1 MCAQL
6 LKMPSGQKEVV
17 DILSGMKTL
26 DGLSPI
32 QLARLA
38 RLDVTRWGPD
48 EFLIQEGEAN
58 IGEMIILLSGKIYIR
73 KKVNQSSGATYE
85 QLRELE
91 APTLVGED
99 SFFTGLKRSAGV
111 WAKKRVAGLLVNH
124 DEFNRMVCLDKISGA
139 GFIKKL
145 SLECQVRAEKTLN
158 LYFGMLKL
166 VFNREKIAREFFYCS
181 AMENRKLLLE
191 TKGDVA
197 DWIEVAAKIMMCTR
211 EINNALEDLYHF
223 ANLPDMKATS
233 VDKSGFRL
241 SPDHQFHRVMR
252 SLLEELDNAQKHVS
266 LGSLNMKETLAS
278 IIISGQ
284 ESGRIIDYQL
294 MVSLLNQAYSLAMSH
309 SAELG
314 FTITVLDVSRVED
327 KKVEEGRS
335 LLWD

>member
-1 MCAQL
+1 MDTQL
-6 LKMPSGQKEVV
+6 LKEPSGQKEIV
-17 DILSGMKTL
+17 DILSRMKTL
-26 DGLSPI
+26 NGLSPI

-38 RLDVTRWGPD
+38 RLDVSAWGPD
-48 EFLIQEGEAN
+48 EFLIQEGEADV
-58 IGEMIILLSGKIYIR
+58 GEMIIVLSGKIYIR
-73 KKVNQSSGATYE
+73 KKVNQRSGAIYE

-111 WAKKRVAGLLVNH
+111 WAKKRVAGLLVDH
-124 DEFNRMVCLDKISGA
+124 DEFNRMVCLDKISSA

-145 SLECQVRAEKTLN
+145 SLECQVRAEKTLK

-166 VFNREKIAREFFYCS
+166 VFSREKIAREFFYCV

-211 EINNALEDLYHF
+211 EINNALEDLYNF

-241 SPDHQFHRVMR
+241 SPDHQFYPVMR
-252 SLLEELDNAQKHVS
+252 SLLEELDNAQRHVS
-266 LGSLNMKETLAS
+266 LDSLNLKETLAS
-278 IIISGQ
+278 IIIARHK
-284 ESGRIIDYQL
+284 SGRTVDYQL
-294 MVSLLNQAYSLAMSH
+294 MVSLLNQAYSMAISH
-309 SAELG
+309 HQNLG
-314 FTITVLDVSRVED
+314 FTTTILDTSHTEEKSVE
-327 KKVEEGRS
+327 KS
-335 LLWD
+335 NNLLWD